1 MVDTIQY
8 GMSSVADMVIPRSH
22 PHFKELDAR
31 IPKYAYDPRRAE
43 QLLLETGY
51 TRGAEGLLH
60 NTAGQRLEVEIRSTA
75 DVDIQRKSL
84 PTVANYLRQVGV
96 ATVETLIPTQLA
108 GDRPYRVSFPGLEM
122 LRGPIGEEAF
132 LGLESMHSTKIPTPE
147 NRYFSGNYPR
157 YSNPQWDAL
166 VDRFSVTIPYA
177 ERMQVLSDM
186 LYFLADQLP
195 HMPLFFDTQVVL
207 VNNRLV
213 NVDAHQT
220 GLGTQGWDAHRWA
233 VK

>member
-1 MVDTIQY
+1 
-8 GMSSVADMVIPRSH
+8 MSSVADMVIPRSH
-22 PHFKELDAR
+22 PYFKEFDAR

-43 QLLLETGY
+43 ELLQEAGSARGTDGVH
-51 TRGAEGLLH
+51 RGA
-60 NTAGQRLEVEIRSTA
+60 AGQRLEVEIRSTA
-75 DVDIQRKSL
+75 DVDIQRKAL
-84 PTVANYLRQVGV
+84 PTVANYLREVGI
-96 ATVETLIPTQLA
+96 ATTETLIPTQLA

-122 LRGPIGEEAF
+122 LRGGIGEDAF
-132 LGLESMHSTKIPTPE
+132 LGLESMHTSRIPTPE
-147 NRYFSGNYPR
+147 NRYASGNYPR

-166 VDRFSVTIPYA
+166 VDRFLVTIPYA
-177 ERMQVLSDM
+177 QRMQVLSDM

-207 VNNRLV
+207 VSNRLV

-220 GLGTQGWDAHRWA
+220 GLGTQGWDAYRWA